1 MNVELKSNERIEDLG
16 INDLRIIQSPQ
27 GYCFSSDSVLLANFV
42 QVGSKEEVVDLC
54 SGSGI
59 IGILLAAKTKA
70 KRITLVELQERL
82 YEMSLRSVALN
93 NLEDRIVVINQDIK
107 EVHKTLGFEKVDVIC
122 CNPPYFKLSDGKTRD
137 NPEVAV
143 ARHEVSLNLEEM
155 LDSVNRLLKFGGR
168 FYIVYTSDRLS
179 ELLVEL
185 SKRKLEPKKL
195 LIISD
200 RGKPSDSVLVMAK
213 KGAERGIRV
222 KTAFRTEAEK
232 DYSSLK
238 W

>member
-1 MNVELKSNERIEDLG
+1 MNVELKDGERIEDLDF
-16 INDLRIIQSPQ
+16 NNLRIIQSPQ
-27 GYCFSSDSVLLANFV
+27 GYCFTSDSVLLANFV
-42 QVGSKEEVVDLC
+42 QVGSKEEVIDLC

-59 IGILLAAKTKA
+59 IGILLSAKTKA
-70 KRITLVELQERL
+70 KKITLVELQERL
-82 YEMSLRSVALN
+82 FEMSLRSISLN
-93 NLEDRIVVINQDIK
+93 DLEDRITAVNQDVK
-107 EVHKTLGFEKVDVIC
+107 DVHKVLGFEKADVIC
-122 CNPPYFKLSDGKTRD
+122 CNPPYFKLSDGKTRE
-137 NPEVAV
+137 NPEVAI
-143 ARHEVSLNLEEM
+143 ARHEVSLNLEE
-155 LDSVNRLLKFGGR
+155 LLNSVNRLLKFGGR

-200 RGKPSDSVLVMAK
+200 NGKDSDSVLVMAK
-213 KGAERGIRV
+213 KGAEKGIRV
-222 KTAFRTEAEK
+222 KTAFRTDAEK